1 MRRHA
6 LLPVILALSLAAGG
20 AAAQTA
26 EQAPEPVGP
35 KLPEKLRELLLREM
49 NAIEGAALSIQSA
62 LVRGEDAR
70 VAELAQKIHDS
81 FILRQEMTEADRKA
95 LRAAVPMAF
104 VERDQAFHALTG
116 ELAQA
121 AREGDAK
128 RQRALFGEVVS
139 ACAACHALYATSRF
153 PGFAEE

>member
-6 LLPVILALSLAAGG
+6 ILSAALAGALVAGG
-20 AAAQTA
+20 AALEAQ
-26 EQAPEPVGP
+26 EQAAPVGP

-49 NAIEGAALSIQSA
+49 NAIEGAALSIQGA

-70 VAELAQKIHDS
+70 VAELAQQIHDS

-104 VERDQAFHALTG
+104 VERDKAFHALTG
-116 ELAQA
+116 ELAEA
-121 AREGDAK
+121 AREGDGE

-139 ACAACHALYATSRF
+139 ACAACHALYATNRF
-153 PGFAEE
+153 PGFADE

>member
-1 MRRHA
+1 MRGRMFLSAALAAA
-6 LLPVILALSLAAGG
+6 LLAGG
-20 AAAQTA
+20 APAQT
-26 EQAPEPVGP
+26 PEPVGP

-49 NAIEGAALSIQSA
+49 NAIEGASLSIQSA

-70 VAELAQKIHDS
+70 VAELAQQIHDS

-95 LRAAVPMAF
+95 LRAAVPKAF

-116 ELAQA
+116 DLAEA
-121 AREGDAK
+121 AREGDAE

-139 ACAACHALYATSRF
+139 ACAACHALYAGNRF
-153 PGFAEE
+153 PGFAAE